1 MVFKHLDRDDKTY
14 LTKEDLKDAME
25 KMNYEI
31 CIDDIEYFIDK
42 NEPVN
47 KGKVT
52 FDLFKRI
59 MKEESLL
66 SNQYE

>member
-1 MVFKHLDRDDKTY
+1 MVFKHLDREDKTY

-25 KMNYEI
+25 RMNYEI
-31 CIDDIEYFIDK
+31 CLDDIEYFMDQ
-42 NEPVN
+42 NESVN
-47 KGKVT
+47 KGRVT

-66 SNQYE
+66 SKY